1 MHIVLYDCI
10 LSYADG
16 SLVATQNDSM
26 PKRRTFSYYNVSND
40 DCIGSNPVGAEESWV
55 FSV

>member
-1 MHIVLYDCI
+1 MHVVLNDCI

-16 SLVATQNDSM
+16 SLVAAQNDSM
-26 PKRRTFSYYNVSND
+26 PKRRAFSDYNVSND